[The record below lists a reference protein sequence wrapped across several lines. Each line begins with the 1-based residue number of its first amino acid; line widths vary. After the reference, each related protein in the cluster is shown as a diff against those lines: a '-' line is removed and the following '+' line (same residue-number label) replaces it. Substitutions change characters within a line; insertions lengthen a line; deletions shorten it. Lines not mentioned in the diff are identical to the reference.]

1 MKTIKYK
8 TLNGLLNQTRQMTM
22 EQFFNGRFHHNT
34 KGWINFKL
42 DEEEKKKVLE
52 SFSKYCFA
60 TKKAQKQ
67 MFYNIVNN
75 YYNRS
80 SLFQCFYIDKKGFS
94 NSLSGEA
101 FDYCIRRFNK

>member
-8 TLNGLLNQTRQMTM
+8 TLKGLLNQTRQITV
-22 EQFFNGRFHHNT
+22 EQFLNSRFYHNT

-52 SFSKYCFA
+52 NFSKYCFA

-67 MFYNIVNN
+67 MFHNLVNN
-75 YYNRS
+75 YGDP
-80 SLFQCFYIDKKGFS
+80 SLFQCFYIDKRGFS

-101 FDYCIRRFNK
+101 FDYCKRRFNK

>member
-8 TLNGLLNQTRQMTM
+8 TLNGLLSQTKQMTV
-22 EQFFNGRFHHNT
+22 EQFIDSRFHHKT

-52 SFSKYCFA
+52 SFSKYCFS

-75 YYNRS
+75 YGDT
-80 SLFQCFYIDKKGFS
+80 SLFQCFYIDKRGFN

-101 FDYCIRRFNK
+101 FDYCRRRFNK

>member
-8 TLNGLLNQTRQMTM
+8 TLNGLLSQTKQMTV
-22 EQFFNGRFHHNT
+22 EQFIDSRFHHKT

-52 SFSKYCFA
+52 SFS

-75 YYNRS
+75 YGDT
-80 SLFQCFYIDKKGFS
+80 SLFQCFYIDKRGFN

-101 FDYCIRRFNK
+101 FDDCRRRFNK